1 MINIEVVMKVLKYLL
16 LIVIVSCGN
25 NNESTQIVV
34 PTSLPPAID
43 TPSTSTT
50 STTSTTTTTVV
61 TYDGC
66 IPEDN
71 QGINF
76 NDLENVQNFLNRY
89 GFDAGIEDGLS
100 GNQTREAI
108 KRFQAYV
115 GITVDGDLG
124 PTTYGKMNSYT
135 GCEERISEYTSSS
148 TSTTIISEENTSES
162 TTTTTTIP
170 VTTTTTVI
178 ATTYDYGFQGMVS
191 PESGNFVD
199 ILTTQNETNTFCSNI
214 APLYSEQN
222 QRSDLGFPSVYN
234 LYPSPPSLTSGVSTQ
249 IYSNTS
255 STFSVE
261 VNGNGDKNFKFYFI
275 EPFTSSYK
283 TLEPTS
289 ISTSIGLTQATFNK
303 DGLTQGYWFYGY
315 ADNGSGGIVKADGL
329 REFLAGPPIVQNDVN
344 ISSFDNVWLHTSES
358 LISNGEFVANNSEM
372 YITYIMDTGFNSFST
387 VSNELNTTTT
397 SVTVVSGSNY
407 AVGDVVLLDNEFM
420 LIKEISNQTLI
431 VERGYR
437 NSLPQIHGIGTPVQK
452 LITDTDMKAV
462 RGYAFFKGEKGYSFS
477 VSLGKEGVPNKF
489 TISDSCPKDLYSLD
503 YIKVYSWREKGES
516 TVRSIDASGGD
527 VNIANDKFTLYQGI
541 QDYLFPDM
549 FASDPSNGQFLNL
562 GPREVTYSIGD
573 TISFDF
579 AGIVSGSNEIKYI
592 ELEFDMFPTGSKAT
606 ASRKII
612 FTPNN
617 NEYKYTSSIS
627 SVSSTPV
634 FTNNVW
640 ESEYRYVLKHVKID
654 DGVSELIFKN
664 NSELENVT
672 LGTKSTHSV
681 YYLDQFAFTITNN

>member
-1 MINIEVVMKVLKYLL
+1 MKKTNLFLL
-16 LIVIVSCGN
+16 VIILSIFVSCSSQQDQRAEVLSDN
-25 NNESTQIVV
+25 
-34 PTSLPPAID
+34 
-43 TPSTSTT
+43 TSTT
-50 STTSTTTTTVV
+50 EVPASTTTTSVPNTTTTTEVV
-61 TYDGC
+61 YDGC

-71 QGINF
+71 SNIDFDKLQ
-76 NDLENVQNFLNRY
+76 NVQNFLNRY
-89 GFDAGIEDGLS
+89 GFNAGLEDGLQ

-124 PTTYGKMNSYT
+124 PTTFGKMKSYT
-135 GCEERISEYTSSS
+135 GCESRINDYVSSD
-148 TSTTIISEENTSES
+148 
-162 TTTTTTIP
+162 TTTTTIAAEDNTVTTTTTVP
-170 VTTTTTVI
+170 TTTTTVI
-178 ATTYDYGFQGMVS
+178 AATNEYGFQGIVS
-191 PESGNFVD
+191 PENGSFFN
-199 ILTTQNETNTFCSNI
+199 IITTSNESNSFCSGI
-214 APLYSEQN
+214 APTYSEQN
-222 QRSDLGFPSVYN
+222 RRSDFGFPSPYS
-234 LYPSPPSLTSGVSTQ
+234 LYSSPPSLTSDVTTQ
-249 IYSNTS
+249 ITSNTS
-255 STFSVE
+255 STFTIE
-261 VNGNGDKNFKFYFI
+261 VNGNGDDKFKFYFI
-275 EPFTSSYK
+275 EPFSSSY
-283 TLEPTS
+283 TNLEPTS
-289 ISTSIGLTQATFNK
+289 ISISPGITQATFNK

-315 ADNGSGGIVKADGL
+315 ADNGSGGIVKADGV
-329 REFLAGPPIVQNDVN
+329 REFLAGPAIVQNDVN
-344 ISSFDNVWLHTSES
+344 INNFDNVWLHTSNN
-358 LISNGEFVANNSEM
+358 LISNGEYVANNSEM

-387 VSNELNTTTT
+387 ITNEVNKSTDLITLVS
-397 SVTVVSGSNY
+397 SDNY
-407 AVGDVVLLDNEFM
+407 SVGDVILIDNEFM
-420 LIKEISNQTLI
+420 LIKDISAQTFT

-437 NSLPQIHGIGTPVQK
+437 NSLKQIHGIGTSVQK
-452 LITDTDMKAV
+452 LISDSDMKAV
-462 RGYAFFKGEKGYSFS
+462 RGYALFKGEKGYSFS

-516 TVRSIDASGGD
+516 TARSIDAGRGD

-541 QDYLFPDM
+541 EDYIFPDM

-562 GPREVTYSIGD
+562 GPREATYSTGD

-627 SVSSTPV
+627 SVSSTPT

-640 ESEYRYVLKHVKID
+640 ESGYRYVLKHVKIN

-664 NSELENVT
+664 NSELENAT

-681 YYLDQFAFTITNN
+681 YYLDQFAFTISNS

>member
-1 MINIEVVMKVLKYLL
+1 MKKTNLFLL
-16 LIVIVSCGN
+16 VIILSIFVSCSSQQDQRAEVLSDN
-25 NNESTQIVV
+25 
-34 PTSLPPAID
+34 
-43 TPSTSTT
+43 TSTT
-50 STTSTTTTTVV
+50 EVPASTTTTSVPNTTTTTEVI
-61 TYDGC
+61 YDGC

-71 QGINF
+71 SNIDFDKLQ
-76 NDLENVQNFLNRY
+76 NVQNFLNRY
-89 GFDAGIEDGLS
+89 GFNAGLEDGLQ

-124 PTTYGKMNSYT
+124 PTTFGKMKSYT
-135 GCEERISEYTSSS
+135 GCESRINDYVSSD
-148 TSTTIISEENTSES
+148 
-162 TTTTTTIP
+162 TTTTTTIAAEDNTVTTTTTVP
-170 VTTTTTVI
+170 TTTTTVI
-178 ATTYDYGFQGMVS
+178 AATNEYGFQGIVS
-191 PESGNFVD
+191 PENGSFFN
-199 ILTTQNETNTFCSNI
+199 IITTSNESNSFCSGI
-214 APLYSEQN
+214 APTYSEQN
-222 QRSDLGFPSVYN
+222 RRSDFGFPNPYS
-234 LYPSPPSLTSGVSTQ
+234 LYSSPPSLTSGVTTQ
-249 IYSNTS
+249 ITSNTS
-255 STFSVE
+255 STFTIE
-261 VNGNGDKNFKFYFI
+261 VNGNGDDKFKFYFI
-275 EPFTSSYK
+275 EPFSSSY
-283 TLEPTS
+283 TNLEPTS
-289 ISTSIGLTQATFNK
+289 ISISPGITQATFKK

-315 ADNGSGGIVKADGL
+315 ADNGSGGIVKADGV
-329 REFLAGPPIVQNDVN
+329 REFLAGPAIVQNDVN
-344 ISSFDNVWLHTSES
+344 INNFDNVWLHTSNN
-358 LISNGEFVANNSEM
+358 LISNGEYVANNSEM

-387 VSNELNTTTT
+387 ITNEVNKSTDLITLVS
-397 SVTVVSGSNY
+397 SDNY
-407 AVGDVVLLDNEFM
+407 SVGDVILIDNEFM
-420 LIKEISNQTLI
+420 LIKDISAQTFT

-437 NSLPQIHGIGTPVQK
+437 NSLKQIHGIGTSVQK
-452 LITDTDMKAV
+452 LISDSDMKAV
-462 RGYAFFKGEKGYSFS
+462 RGYALFKGEKGYSFS

-516 TVRSIDASGGD
+516 TARSIDAGRGD

-541 QDYLFPDM
+541 EDYIFPDM

-562 GPREVTYSIGD
+562 GPREATYSTGD

-627 SVSSTPV
+627 SVSSTPT

-640 ESEYRYVLKHVKID
+640 ESGYRYVLKHVKIN

-664 NSELENVT
+664 NSELENAT

-681 YYLDQFAFTITNN
+681 YYLDQFAFTISNS

>member
-1 MINIEVVMKVLKYLL
+1 MKKTNLFLL
-16 LIVIVSCGN
+16 VIILSIFVSCSSQQDQRAEVLSDN
-25 NNESTQIVV
+25 
-34 PTSLPPAID
+34 
-43 TPSTSTT
+43 TSTT
-50 STTSTTTTTVV
+50 EVPASTTTTSVPNTTTTTEVV
-61 TYDGC
+61 YDGC

-71 QGINF
+71 SNIDFDKLQ
-76 NDLENVQNFLNRY
+76 NVQNFLNRY
-89 GFDAGIEDGLS
+89 GFNAGLEDGLQ

-124 PTTYGKMNSYT
+124 PTTFGKMKSYT
-135 GCEERISEYTSSS
+135 GCESRINDYVSSD
-148 TSTTIISEENTSES
+148 
-162 TTTTTTIP
+162 TTTTTIAAEDNTVTTTTTVP
-170 VTTTTTVI
+170 TTTTTVI
-178 ATTYDYGFQGMVS
+178 AATNEYGFQGIVS
-191 PESGNFVD
+191 PENGSFFN
-199 ILTTQNETNTFCSNI
+199 IITTSNESNSFCSGI
-214 APLYSEQN
+214 APTYSEQN
-222 QRSDLGFPSVYN
+222 RRSDFGFPNPYI
-234 LYPSPPSLTSGVSTQ
+234 LYSSPPSLTSGVTTQ
-249 IYSNTS
+249 ITSNTS
-255 STFSVE
+255 STFTIE
-261 VNGNGDKNFKFYFI
+261 VNGNGDDKFKFYFI
-275 EPFTSSYK
+275 EPFSSSY
-283 TLEPTS
+283 TNLEPTS
-289 ISTSIGLTQATFNK
+289 ISISPGITQATFNK

-315 ADNGSGGIVKADGL
+315 ADNGSGGIVKADGV
-329 REFLAGPPIVQNDVN
+329 REFLAGPAIVQNDVN
-344 ISSFDNVWLHTSES
+344 INNFDNVWLHTSNN
-358 LISNGEFVANNSEM
+358 LISNGEYVANNSEM

-387 VSNELNTTTT
+387 ITNEVNKSTDLITLVS
-397 SVTVVSGSNY
+397 SDNY
-407 AVGDVVLLDNEFM
+407 SVGDIILIDNEFM
-420 LIKEISNQTLI
+420 LIKDISAQTFT

-437 NSLPQIHGIGTPVQK
+437 NSLKQIHGIGTSVQK
-452 LITDTDMKAV
+452 LISDSDMKAV
-462 RGYAFFKGEKGYSFS
+462 RGYALFKGEKGYSFS

-489 TISDSCPKDLYSLD
+489 AISDSCPKDLYSLD

-516 TVRSIDASGGD
+516 TARSIDAGRGD

-541 QDYLFPDM
+541 EDYIFPDM

-562 GPREVTYSIGD
+562 GPREATYSTGD

-627 SVSSTPV
+627 SVSSTPT

-640 ESEYRYVLKHVKID
+640 ESGYRYVLKHVKIN

-664 NSELENVT
+664 NSELENAT

-681 YYLDQFAFTITNN
+681 YYLDQFAFTISNS